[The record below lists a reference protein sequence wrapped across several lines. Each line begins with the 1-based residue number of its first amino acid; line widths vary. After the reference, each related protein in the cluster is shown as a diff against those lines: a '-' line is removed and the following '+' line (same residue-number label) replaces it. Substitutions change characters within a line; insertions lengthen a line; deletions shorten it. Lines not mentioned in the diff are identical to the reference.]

1 MILFVLAIVIGLV
14 LLVWSADRFVDGAV
28 GVAQFLGMSTFLIGM
43 VIVGFG
49 TSAPEIVVS
58 ILSALNRTP
67 QLALG
72 NAYGSN
78 IANIALILGTTA
90 IIAPVVVHKQ
100 AMKRDIP
107 VLILMTALTIYLVKD
122 GNVSMLD
129 GIILLLAFVA
139 VMTFNILKEL
149 HDKRKRKNAMAADVL
164 ENALEN
170 ALVESPE
177 KVSIVKSLLWLFVGL
192 GVLVG
197 SSRMLVWGA
206 IGMAQALGVSDL
218 LIGLTIVAVG
228 TSLPELASS
237 IAAARKGENDLAVGN
252 VIGSNIF
259 NTLVV
264 VGIAAVITPIQAT
277 DPKVLSRDLP
287 IMSALTLLLFFI
299 CFPLIKS
306 KRKKTVGKEDERFGF
321 GRIGGAL
328 FLLLYVGYLV
338 LLGLEANGMI

>member
-1 MILFVLAIVIGLV
+1 MILSIVAIVVGLV

-28 GVAQFLGMSTFLIGM
+28 GVAQFFGMSTFLIGM
-43 VIVGFG
+43 LIVGFG
-49 TSAPEIVVS
+49 TSAPEMVVS
-58 ILSALNRTP
+58 VLSAMNNTP

-78 IANIALILGTTA
+78 IANIALILGVTA
-90 IIAPVVVHKQ
+90 LIIPVVVKKE

-107 VLILMTALTIYLVKD
+107 ILMAMTVLTVVLLMD
-122 GNVSMLD
+122 GNVSFVD
-129 GIILLLAFVA
+129 GVILLFAFA
-139 VMTFNILKEL
+139 GITAFNIFTEL
-149 HDKRKRKNAMAADVL
+149 HAKRKRKK
-164 ENALEN
+164 EES
-170 ALVESPE
+170 VEAPAE
-177 KVSIVKSLLWLFVGL
+177 KVSIVKSSLLLLVGL
-192 GVLVG
+192 ALLIA

-206 IGMAQALGVSDL
+206 INVAQALGVSDL

-264 VGIAAVITPIQAT
+264 VGIAAVITPIKAM
-277 DPKVLSRDLP
+277 DAEVLSRDLP
-287 IMSALTLLLFFI
+287 IMSALTLLLFLI
-299 CFPLIKS
+299 CFPFFKS
-306 KRKKTVGKEDERFGF
+306 KRAKASRKKNEQFGF

-328 FLLLYVGYLV
+328 FLSLYVAYLV
-338 LLGLEANGMI
+338 LLGVTTV